1 MDNPT
6 PARQAGG
13 NFSGEGYV
21 GCLGQPRRGGRDRGA
36 AVVECALVIPLL
48 MALVLGIIDYGLWFN
63 DSISVRQGVREAA
76 RKAAVQTAFPG
87 CASTGMAAVA
97 CGAKAMSVTSGG
109 TASARVFPAV
119 AATGAQT
126 GTWTKGDLV
135 VVCVAVKATSFT
147 KFVPLP
153 ASGVIKS
160 KTVMSIENGTTPNP
174 VSYTADTDP
183 SGENWAW
190 CNGLGGP

>member
-1 MDNPT
+1 M
-6 PARQAGG
+6 
-13 NFSGEGYV
+13 
-21 GCLGQPRRGGRDRGA
+21 GCFRQPRRDGRDRGA
-36 AVVECALVIPLL
+36 AVVEFALVIPLL

-63 DSISVRQGVREAA
+63 DSISVRQGAREAA

-87 CASTGMAAVA
+87 CGPGNSMASVA
-97 CGAKAMSVTSGG
+97 CGAKQMSVTSGG

-153 ASGVIKS
+153 ASGIIRS
-160 KTVMSIENGTTPNP
+160 KTVMSIENGATPNP
-174 VSYTADTDP
+174 VSYTADADP
-183 SGENWAW
+183 SGESWTW